1 MEFCQKYI
9 LNYDTYSSE
18 QQQQLIKY
26 FNQLDDKQKQ
36 ILSIAYEHLGSSFNV
51 IKSNGF
57 KNYYTPSPFGVFIS
71 EAEAEAK
78 RGACIAPVSLATD
91 GIACTSHCDMNI
103 IDNND
108 SPVYKK

>member
-1 MEFCQKYI
+1 MDFCQKYI
-9 LNYDTYSSE
+9 LNYDTYSYE

-57 KNYYTPSPFGVFIS
+57 KNWV
-71 EAEAEAK
+71 
-78 RGACIAPVSLATD
+78 
-91 GIACTSHCDMNI
+91 
-103 IDNND
+103 NNTN
-108 SPVYKK
+108 

>member
-36 ILSIAYEHLGSSFNV
+36 ILSIAYEHLGL
-51 IKSNGF
+51 
-57 KNYYTPSPFGVFIS
+57 
-71 EAEAEAK
+71 
-78 RGACIAPVSLATD
+78 SL
-91 GIACTSHCDMNI
+91 IHI
-103 IDNND
+103 
-108 SPVYKK
+108 